1 VTKTEHVYVMYIAA
15 TAKRVFDA
23 IVKPEFTREYWMH
36 DNVSDWKP
44 GSVWEHREVATGE
57 ARMTGKVVECDPP
70 HRLVITWARPAES
83 ADPDA
88 TSRVTFELEP
98 IDEMVR
104 LTVTHDRLV
113 PGSEMEKAISNG
125 WPRVLS
131 SLKTFLETGKPLPT
145 WKKQAAAR

>member
-1 VTKTEHVYVMYIAA
+1 MYIAA

-70 HRLVITWARPAES
+70 DRPAISWARPAEGE
-83 ADPDA
+83 DPEA
-88 TSRVTFELEP
+88 SYG
-98 IDEMVR
+98 
-104 LTVTHDRLV
+104 V
-113 PGSEMEKAISNG
+113 PLHTAPSGGLGLRKG
-125 WPRVLS
+125 
-131 SLKTFLETGKPLPT
+131 
-145 WKKQAAAR
+145 Q